1 MDSFATE
8 GDPFMLYIM
17 AILTSFE
24 AVADAE
30 RATTAASAAAWPS
43 GKRNLPLTKNGLCQT
58 NPSMIG
64 GGVMSLSFDQYS
76 APWGR
81 A

>member
-1 MDSFATE
+1 MATE
-8 GDPFMLYIM
+8 GDPIRLYIVAM
-17 AILTSFE
+17 LTSFE

-30 RATTAASAAAWPS
+30 SATTAASAAAWPS
-43 GKRNLPLTKNGLCQT
+43 GKRSLPLTKVGLCHT
-58 NPSMIG
+58 KPSFIG
-64 GGVMSLSFDQYS
+64 GGTMSLSFVQYS